1 LSDDASGQASGH
13 ASVLDAEAATEAG
26 ELPATTTVA
35 PPPPEDGA
43 RADAHGAR
51 GAREPGGRDGDVR
64 HRTNGNDDASGQP
77 RAPRGSSRLGHR
89 PALDGVRGIAIA
101 AVLLYHVGQTIWPG
115 AADWLAPGGFAGVDL
130 FFVLSGFLI
139 TTLLLE
145 EAERRGR
152 IDLVGFLRRRAV
164 RLVPALAV
172 ALGVL
177 FVAAL
182 FGYGQNTPREIMSR
196 GLWTL
201 AFLQNGDVPNR
212 LIAELGHTW
221 SLAIEGQFYVLW
233 SVVATL
239 VVALTGGG
247 RRARGILLVVAIGLV
262 VAIAVSRAV
271 RFGDGAGIN
280 PYTFYL
286 ATNSRLDGAM
296 IGSIAGLAFTS
307 GWLDRLAQRW
317 AAAMTVA
324 GLVVLGWCVEQI
336 GPFERFLYR
345 GGFTLYGLLG
355 AAAVLG
361 AVRLTG
367 GRLLRTL
374 SSRPLVH
381 LGKISYSLFLWHIP
395 VFVTLQR
402 NTAGWPTGV
411 RVVVG
416 LTLAFVLAWLSFTL
430 VERPLMRR
438 SQRLRAERAA
448 AREERAAV
456 ALAGG
461 IEGGATADPGDN
473 GAATVPVRPDEVG
486 IDGLRP
492 ADRRRLRRAW
502 VVAST
507 PVLLLYTWVL
517 TAGSWNLF
525 QRQYFDEFFD
535 AQGRSLL
542 EGRWDVPPEIVGFE
556 GFLVDGRTYIY
567 FGPLPALLR
576 MPLLAMSD
584 RFDGR
589 LTTLSMLAATLLLAW
604 VGFRLITAVRAFVRG
619 QAPVTRLE
627 VVATGFL
634 AVAVMCG
641 TPFWLG
647 SETAVYHEAALWAVA
662 LNIAALDAIARW
674 MLDPRTGRL
683 LLVSGLI
690 AATLLTRQ
698 TLGLGALVAMAL
710 VGLCVLIDRVRA
722 RRAQRPERV
731 FPGAKVWM
739 LLLSG
744 LVPLA
749 ISAAPNYARFDR
761 PFGVPVDRHVYT
773 LSTDSRRE
781 FLDANGGNFFGPQF
795 LASNML
801 QYLRPDAFDIR
812 PDLPWIDYPRTKPK
826 VLGDVTYDDVSW
838 SSSLPVTMPVLS
850 ALALLGV
857 VMLVRA
863 LRQRRPE
870 NWLATLWAGAIV
882 GAGGV
887 ATIGYIAHRYLDD
900 FFPFVL
906 VPAYVGFHVL
916 VRRVLIWRGEHESSP
931 TVEDED
937 GNTVPAPI
945 SRRTRRRLRAGAGIA
960 LALLGFGVF
969 ANTAMALEY
978 QRERGPAVPEWRRTA
993 WVKARASLPF
1003 SKEPAEVPRG
1013 WPLPEDTWDGR
1024 LAVVGDC
1031 DALYVLVGDQWLGVE
1046 RGASVGVYDLRVD
1059 LAALDA
1065 LPEGQRAP
1073 LLTLGTGYDATV
1085 VAAART
1091 TEGRVRFDVWTGAER
1106 GWDSYLPQDLDGVVT
1121 LRVDGDS
1128 YVLPNQITYQG
1139 LAVYAGAIPNGGEFA
1154 LVGDGPDLPGLAES
1168 YPGTVELIPNDRSI
1182 CHSVID

>member
-13 ASVLDAEAATEAG
+13 TTLLDAATGAR
-26 ELPATTTVA
+26 LTTTGHRPTGGLRGGSGAGPSDDRGGRGAVA
-35 PPPPEDGA
+35 PRP
-43 RADAHGAR
+43 
-51 GAREPGGRDGDVR
+51 
-64 HRTNGNDDASGQP
+64 
-77 RAPRGSSRLGHR
+77 SRLGHR
-89 PALDGVRGIAIA
+89 PALDGIRGIAIV

-115 AADWLAPGGFAGVDL
+115 AGDWLAPGGFAGVDL

-145 EAERRGR
+145 EAQRRGR
-152 IDLVGFLRRRAV
+152 IDLLGFLRRRAV

-196 GLWTL
+196 GLWAL
-201 AFLQNGDVPNR
+201 AFQQNGDIPDR

-233 SVVATL
+233 SVIATL
-239 VVALTGGG
+239 VVAVTRGG
-247 RRARGILLVVAIGLV
+247 RQARGVLLAVAIGLV
-262 VAIAVSRAV
+262 GAIAVSRAV
-271 RFGDGAGIN
+271 RYGDGTGIN
-280 PYTFYL
+280 PYSLYL
-286 ATNSRLDGAM
+286 ATNARLDGAM
-296 IGSIAGLAFTS
+296 IGSIAGIAYTS

-317 AAAMTVA
+317 AVAMTVA
-324 GLVVLGWCVEQI
+324 GLAVLGWCAEQI

-361 AVRLTG
+361 AACLTG
-367 GRLLRTL
+367 GRVLRTL

-402 NTAGWPTGV
+402 NAGHWPTLV
-411 RVVVG
+411 RVGVG
-416 LTLAFVLAWLSFTL
+416 VTLAFVLAWLSFTL
-430 VERPLMRR
+430 VERPVLRR

-448 AREERAAV
+448 AREGRAAL
-456 ALAGG
+456 AGGAGG
-461 IEGGATADPGDN
+461 IEGGIGTDDAGSNGDSGSRTPAT
-473 GAATVPVRPDEVG
+473 TVPARDDRPG

-502 VVAST
+502 ALAAT

-542 EGRWDVPPEIVGFE
+542 DGRWDVPPEIVGFE
-556 GFLVDGRTYIY
+556 GFLVNGRTYIY
-567 FGPLPALLR
+567 FGPFPALLR
-576 MPLLAMSD
+576 MPLLAMTD
-584 RFDGR
+584 RLDGR
-589 LTTLSMLAATLLLAW
+589 LTTLSMLAAMLLLTW
-604 VGFRLITAVRAFVRG
+604 TCFRLITAVRAFVRG
-619 QAPVTRLE
+619 EAPVTRLE
-627 VVATGFL
+627 VIATGFL
-634 AVAVMCG
+634 AVAVLCG

-662 LNIAALDAIARW
+662 LNIAAFDAIARW

-683 LLVSGLI
+683 VLIGGLM

-698 TLGLGALVAMAL
+698 TLGLGVLVAMGL
-710 VGLCVLIDRVRA
+710 VGVCVLIDRIRA
-722 RRAQRPERV
+722 RRERRPERV
-731 FPGAKVWM
+731 FPGTKVWM

-749 ISAAPNYARFDR
+749 ISAAPNYARFET
-761 PFGVPVDRHVYT
+761 PFGLPIDRHVYT
-773 LSTDSRRE
+773 LSTEDRQE
-781 FLDANGGNFFGPQF
+781 FLEANGGNFFGPQF
-795 LASNML
+795 LPTNLL
-801 QYLRPDAFDIR
+801 QYFRPDAFDIR
-812 PDLPWIDYPRTKPK
+812 PDLPWIDYPRTRPK
-826 VLGDVTYDDVSW
+826 VLGDVTYDGVSW
-838 SSSLPVTMPVLS
+838 SSSVPVTMPVLS
-850 ALALLGV
+850 ALALLGTF
-857 VMLVRA
+857 MLLRA

-870 NWLATLWAGAIV
+870 NWLVTLWGGAVV

-887 ATIGYIAHRYLDD
+887 ATIGYVAHRYLDD
-900 FFPFVL
+900 FFPMVL

-931 TVEDED
+931 VVEAD
-937 GNTVPAPI
+937 GETVPAPM
-945 SRRTRRRLRAGAGIA
+945 SPRTRRRLRAGIAAG
-960 LALLGFGVF
+960 LAMLTFGVF

-978 QRERGPAVPEWRRTA
+978 QRERGPAVPESRRTA
-993 WVKARASLPF
+993 WVRARASLPF
-1003 SKEPAEVPRG
+1003 SKEPARVPMR
-1013 WPLPEDTWDGR
+1013 WPLPENTWDGR

-1031 DALYVLVGDQWLGVE
+1031 DALYVLVGEQWLGVE
-1046 RGASVGVYDLRVD
+1046 RGPSVGVYDLRVD
-1059 LAALDA
+1059 LDALDE
-1065 LPEGQRAP
+1065 LPAGQRAP
-1073 LLTLGTGYDATV
+1073 LLTLGTDFDATV
-1085 VAAART
+1085 VAATRT
-1091 TEGRVRFDVWTGAER
+1091 TGGRVRLDVWVGAEQ
-1106 GWDSYLPQDLDGVVT
+1106 GWNTYLPQDLDGVVT

-1128 YVLPNQITYQG
+1128 YQQLNQITHEG
-1139 LAVYAGAIPNGGEFA
+1139 RLVYAGAIPNGGAFA
-1154 LVGDGPDLPGLAES
+1154 QVGDGPDLPGLADR
-1168 YPGTVELIPNDRSI
+1168 YPGTVELVPNDRSI
-1182 CHSVID
+1182 CHAVAD